1 MDSLLQD
8 LPGVVVYLDDVLVT
22 RLNKDEHLRNLEHV
36 MNRLQS
42 AGVSLKQS
50 KCVFLAPSV
59 EYLEHIIDKDGLRP
73 APEKVHAIQ
82 DAPEL
87 QN

>member
-1 MDSLLQD
+1 
-8 LPGVVVYLDDVLVT
+8 
-22 RLNKDEHLRNLEHV
+22 

-59 EYLEHIIDKDGLRP
+59 EHLGHIIDKDGLHP
-73 APEKVHAIQ
+73 APAKVRAIQ
-82 DAPEL
+82 EAPEP
-87 QN
+87 